1 MSRISKGCQVCVGW
15 EMSEEFWGIEAMC
28 DASDLA
34 MGAVL
39 GQREDGKPYMESFS
53 RDKEE
58 FILLDP
64 PLTWKH
70 SVHGWT

>member
-1 MSRISKGCQVCVGW
+1 
-15 EMSEEFWGIEAMC
+15 MC

-64 PLTWKH
+64 PLT
-70 SVHGWT
+70 